1 MAENVLS
8 RLAVV
13 FSADTTKLDQGLK
26 SSQRN
31 VSNFSSAIKGT
42 LAGIGVSL
50 TFAAAIGATKEY
62 ARVLAEFESTMSEV
76 KAITGA
82 TGDEFTALSND
93 ALRLGA
99 STKFTAREVGQL
111 QIAYGR
117 LGFTNKEILQAT
129 EATLQLATATGEDL
143 AKSADV
149 AGSTVRGFGLQADE
163 TQRVVDVMASSFNK
177 TALGLDNFTESMKYV
192 APVASAAGATVEE
205 TTALLG
211 VLADAG
217 IRGSMAGTSLRKIFT
232 DITKD
237 GRPLMD
243 RLNELGKRGITLADS
258 FDEVGRTAQTSLLIL
273 ANNTDKVARLSGE
286 FKNVSG
292 EAERVSRIM
301 RDNLS
306 GDVEKLA
313 SAWEGL
319 ILRVGNSEIFRVFT
333 QAATALIAGISN
345 APAQV
350 DDALDGFARVI
361 KNTGDKLNREDPL
374 FATLVEKL
382 KEVRREA
389 GRPIDTKAVEFFA
402 EKYKLTSDQANVL
415 FQAIVQANKALS
427 FQEYVIKKLND
438 INAAKGYD
446 DITKAAEDYKNEIYA
461 ARFQLQLLQEEQ
473 KKVGSTAGV
482 AKAQTDLER
491 YDREIR
497 IINEYIE
504 AIQTRAKK
512 DVEANKISF
521 ESLDSLEE
529 KIKTLKAEIEA
540 APTSNIPF
548 IQELDK
554 RLKETE
560 SRVEYIKQLI
570 RGFKISDLKY
580 VAPTSDVAL
589 NLEDP
594 ADLFP
599 SEEIHKQIEESIMLE
614 QALRDAE
621 KALYDF
627 LITQEGFAGYS
638 KAFEGMT
645 TDIAEE
651 IEINLTPVLQSALSG
666 IGQAFGTAIAGT
678 ENFGDSLLKV
688 LGNVLVQLGEMAI
701 TTGLGVEAIK
711 ASLESLNGAVAIA
724 AGIALIA
731 LGSAVTASV
740 SNLGSNPTGGASG
753 GNSAAAARQ
762 REKESRFDQNEFEIK
777 IGGEFKINGSDLVTV
792 INKQEKIN
800 GRTRG

>member
-1 MAENVLS
+1 MAESVLA
-8 RLAVV
+8 RLAVI
-13 FSADTTKLDQGLK
+13 FSANTTQFDQALK
-26 SSQRN
+26 SSQKN
-31 VSNFSSAIKGT
+31 VSNFSSGLKGA

-50 TFAAAIGATKEY
+50 TFAAAIKATQQY
-62 ARVLAEFESTMSEV
+62 ISVLSTFENTMSEV
-76 KAITGA
+76 KAITGS
-82 TGDEFTALSND
+82 TGDSFTALSND

-163 TQRVVDVMASSFNK
+163 TQRVVDVMAASFNK

-192 APVASAAGATVEE
+192 APIAAAAGASVEE

-217 IRGSMAGTSLRKIFT
+217 IRGSQAGTSLRKIFT

-237 GRPLMD
+237 GRPLME
-243 RLNELGKRGITLADS
+243 RLAELGKRGITLSDS

-273 ANNTDKVARLSGE
+273 AKNTDKVTRLSTE
-286 FKNVSG
+286 FKNVAG
-292 EAERVSRIM
+292 EAERVARIM
-301 RDNLS
+301 RDNLT
-306 GDVEKLA
+306 GDAEKLA

-319 ILRVGNSEIFRVFT
+319 LLRIGNTEVFRTFT
-333 QAATALIAGISN
+333 QAATALLNTLSG

-350 DDALDGFARVI
+350 DEVVDSFAKII
-361 KNTGDKLNREDPL
+361 KNQGEGFNNKDN
-374 FATLVEKL
+374 FFNFLVSKL

-389 GRPIDTKAVEFFA
+389 GKPIDTKSVEFFT
-402 EKYKLTSDQANVL
+402 EKYKLTDEQANLL

-427 FQEYVIKKLND
+427 FQEQVIKKLNN
-438 INAAKGYD
+438 INVTKGYD
-446 DITKAAEDYKNEIYA
+446 DLTKAAEDYKNEIYA
-461 ARFQLQLLQEEQ
+461 SRFQLQLLQEEQ
-473 KKVGSTAGV
+473 KKVGSVKGID
-482 AKAQTDLER
+482 KAQKDLER

-504 AIQTRAKK
+504 TIQARATA
-512 DVEANKISF
+512 DVEASAISF
-521 ESLDSLEE
+521 ESLDSLEA
-529 KIKTLKAEIEA
+529 KIKTLKEQINA
-540 APTSNIPF
+540 APTSNVPF
-548 IQELDK
+548 LQDLNKQLES
-554 RLKETE
+554 TQ
-560 SRVEYIKQLI
+560 SRVEYIKMLI
-570 RGFKISDLKY
+570 DGFQTTDLKY
-580 VAPTSDVAL
+580 VAPLSDSIINAD
-589 NLEDP
+589 DP

-599 SEEIHKQIEESIMLE
+599 SEEIHKQIQDSIMLE

-621 KALYDF
+621 QALYDF

-645 TDIAEE
+645 TDIAKTVEVD
-651 IEINLTPVLQSALSG
+651 LTPVLHSAISG

-678 ENFGDSLLKV
+678 EDFGDSLLKV
-688 LGNVLVQLGEMAI
+688 LGSVLTQLGEMAI
-701 TTGLGVEAIK
+701 TAGLGVEAIK
-711 ASLESLNGAVAIA
+711 VSLESLNGAVAIA

-740 SNLGSNPTGGASG
+740 SNLGKNPTGGGATS
-753 GNSAAAARQ
+753 NSAAAARQ
-762 REKESRFDQNEFEIK
+762 RDKESRFDQNDFEIK